1 MTDNRLNLCS
11 NEKEVRFVNKL
22 ANMEDVDLLIQ
33 EEKVRDHPLPA
44 IKKALNFI
52 HLELMDR
59 GYRKVVVETWEKK

>member
-22 ANMEDVDLLIQ
+22 ANMEDVDLLIL
-33 EEKVRDHPLPA
+33 EEKVRDHPLA
-44 IKKALNFI
+44 IKRAINFI

-59 GYRKVVVETWEKK
+59 GYKKVVVETWEKR